1 MECIFYSI
9 PIYGGDEMKDSI
21 WGTCMVTAH
30 KGSNIEK
37 TNYCPEGKR
46 NKESYE
52 KMESPVPWDF
62 SK

>member
-1 MECIFYSI
+1 
-9 PIYGGDEMKDSI
+9 
-21 WGTCMVTAH
+21 MVTAH

-52 KMESPVPWDF
+52 KMESLVPWDF